1 MAGVPPSKVKVIL
14 SDAEFK
20 SELTLAESALVVV
33 KFTATW

>member
-1 MAGVPPSKVKVIL
+1 MASRVKVIS

-20 SELTLAESALVVV
+20 SELAQAGNALVVV